1 MNFSYTNNVFGNL
14 NFFDLFL
21 LVSNSQIKHTKMIIQ
36 ENRPHKLGDYLKS
49 EVFRNRRSYKY
60 EKDISQISWKQPN
73 QARFKLVMKKGRWI
87 QPIKGKSFAEFVE
100 PYYSKTCFSFDTDL
114 KTYIT
119 DEQKGLINLVRLI
132 NKRINSNVGWN
143 YARIYMTLCPKKNT
157 KDNLYNS
164 IALNLT
170 YDGRIIAN
178 DSVKFQQ
185 YTCTAQKD
193 HLIINPVVYEWQ
205 RLN

>member
-1 MNFSYTNNVFGNL
+1 
-14 NFFDLFL
+14 
-21 LVSNSQIKHTKMIIQ
+21 MIIH
-36 ENRPHKLGDYLKS
+36 ENRPHKLAEYLQS
-49 EVFRNRRSYKY
+49 EVFRNRRSYM
-60 EKDISQISWKQPN
+60 S
-73 QARFKLVMKKGRWI
+73 
-87 QPIKGKSFAEFVE
+87 
-100 PYYSKTCFSFDTDL
+100 
-114 KTYIT
+114 
-119 DEQKGLINLVRLI
+119 
-132 NKRINSNVGWN
+132 
-143 YARIYMTLCPKKNT
+143 LCPKKNT